1 MYYHLYFYDI
11 CNILSKS
18 NENIYFYATIGKRGV
33 MKISREESIGYQIYL
48 KSFKD
53 SNNDGIG
60 DINGV
65 IEKLDYIK
73 SLGVDFIW
81 LSPFYDSPM
90 EDNGYDIRNYYKI
103 LKEYGTMQ
111 DVDNLIKKAHSLGIK
126 VVADLVLNHTSNEHE
141 WFIKSENNEKGY
153 EDFYYWKKGKVVNG
167 QMVEPNNWQSI
178 FGGPAWQY
186 SEKRKEYYLRIFS
199 KKMPDINYNSNF
211 ALNKVKE
218 VISFWAKKGID
229 GFRVDAISHIA
240 KDETFSDAA
249 NSSYGKY
256 SNREKVHTFLSQ
268 IASEW
273 QKYDMLSL
281 GELGRDST
289 LKDFRNF
296 CSKKSKELSA
306 IFEFSIINLF
316 DFESY
321 SYDIKDLFNSLKL
334 KQKIAENGG
343 CPVLFWTNHDYPRV
357 ASMFGS
363 KKFWNKSCSALA
375 CLMYLLKGMPI
386 IFNGEEIGM
395 TNYHFQNIN
404 DFDDVNAKT
413 LLSLAKTDEEKN
425 RVFENLKLTSRD
437 NARTMMQW
445 NDNKNAG
452 FTDATPWFRVND
464 NYKQVNVEAQDK
476 QQDSVL
482 NEYRKILALRSI
494 NKDVFCYGKTK
505 FGRLKGNVIKYTR
518 IASGKKCLVVV
529 NLSDDTVATKLPK
542 GETLYCNYDSPLT
555 NALSPYE
562 ARVINIS
569 K

>member
-1 MYYHLYFYDI
+1 M
-11 CNILSKS
+11 
-18 NENIYFYATIGKRGV
+18 R
-33 MKISREESIGYQIYL
+33 ISREESIGYQIYL

-90 EDNGYDIRNYYKI
+90 DDNGYDIRDYYKI

-111 DVDNLIKKAHSLGIK
+111 DVDNLIKKAHLLGIK

-141 WFIKSENNEKGY
+141 WFIKSENNDKGY
-153 EDFYYWKKGKVVNG
+153 EDFYYWKKGKIVDG
-167 QMVEPNNWQSI
+167 KMVEPNNWQSI
-178 FGGPAWQY
+178 FGGTAWQY

-211 ALNKVKE
+211 ALDKVKE
-218 VISFWAKKGID
+218 VISFWANKGVD

-240 KDETFSDAA
+240 KDETFSDAVT
-249 NSSYGKY
+249 SSYEKY
-256 SNREKVHTFLSQ
+256 SNRPKVHTFLSQ
-268 IASEW
+268 IASGW
-273 QKYDMLSL
+273 QKYDMLSM

-289 LKDFRNF
+289 LKDFKNF
-296 CSKKSKELSA
+296 CSKKSKELGA
-306 IFEFSIINLF
+306 IFEFSIINIF
-316 DFESY
+316 DFNSY
-321 SYDIKDLFNSLKL
+321 SYDIKDLLKSLKL

-357 ASMFGS
+357 ASMYGS
-363 KKFWNKSCSALA
+363 EKYWNKSCSALA

-386 IFNGEEIGM
+386 IYNGEEIGM
-395 TNYHFQNIN
+395 TNFHFKGIN

-413 LLSLAKTDEEKN
+413 LLSLAKTDKEKN
-425 RVFENLKLTSRD
+425 QVFENLKLTSRD

-445 NDNKNAG
+445 NDNKYAG
-452 FTDATPWFRVND
+452 FSSAKPWFKVND
-464 NYKQVNVEAQDK
+464 NYKQINVEAQDK
-476 QQDSVL
+476 QQDSIL
-482 NEYRKILALRSI
+482 NEYRKILALRNS

-505 FGRLKGNVIKYTR
+505 FGRVKGKVIRYTR
-518 IASGKKCLVVV
+518 IANDKKYLVVV
-529 NLSDDTVATKLPK
+529 NLSNDKAVVKLPK
-542 GETLYCNYDSPLT
+542 GKILYCNYNDSLYNT
-555 NALSPYE
+555 LSPYE
-562 ARVINIS
+562 ARVIMLT